1 MVSVEVALPLP
12 GVMLAGEKEQFNAF
26 ERPLQES
33 EMGLLN
39 APDCVCA
46 ITVKVPDLPAGIMT
60 DVGDALRERV
70 GVGVGGVGFDGG
82 PVSGQE
88 GV

>member
-1 MVSVEVALPLP
+1 MEVALPLP
-12 GVMLAGEKEQFNAF
+12 GVMLAGEKEQFKAF

-33 EMGLLN
+33 AMGLLN

-46 ITVKVPDLPAGIMT
+46 VTEKVPDLPAGMT
-60 DVGDALRERV
+60 TDDGDALKERD
-70 GVGVGGVGFDGG
+70 GVGFDGG